1 MNPPADNALQLADAK
16 GFLLCPACFTRAGFV
31 CGGKPHVTMRHCIS
45 ACPEGVILATITH
58 EQLSARLQ
66 ELQLPVTAD
75 ALHGTLAGLACA
87 GMDPGSADWLE
98 QLSEC
103 LDGADLAA
111 HREAMVALHTLVA
124 RDLADG
130 ELGFQPMLPD
140 GDEFLSVRAQALARW
155 SEGFICGFVA
165 VQRTLSSDDREV
177 LDDIAAISQLD
188 GEDSLADAALNRAG
202 LNDPASADSNERDFM
217 ELCEYVRLAAMD
229 LYREG
234 QTASPVQGD
243 A

>member
-1 MNPPADNALQLADAK
+1 M
-16 GFLLCPACFTRAGFV
+16 
-31 CGGKPHVTMRHCIS
+31 
-45 ACPEGVILATITH
+45 ATITH
-58 EQLSARLQ
+58 EQLSARLR
-66 ELQLPVTAD
+66 ELALPMAAD

-87 GMDPGSADWLE
+87 GIGPDCNDWLE

-103 LDGADLAA
+103 LDGADLDD
-111 HREAMVALHTLVA
+111 HRDAMAALHTLVA

-140 GDEFLSVRAQALARW
+140 SEEFLSVRAQSLARW
-155 SEGFICGFVA
+155 TEGFICGFVA
-165 VQRTLSSDDREV
+165 VQRELSVEDREV

-188 GEDSLADAALNRAG
+188 DEEAIGEAGLNNSA
-202 LNDPASADSNERDFM
+202 LNDPASADSNERDFI

-229 LYREG
+229 LFRESTPPG
-234 QTASPVQGD
+234 QQEGA

>member
-1 MNPPADNALQLADAK
+1 M
-16 GFLLCPACFTRAGFV
+16 
-31 CGGKPHVTMRHCIS
+31 
-45 ACPEGVILATITH
+45 ATITH

-66 ELQLPVTAD
+66 ELQLTVAAD

-87 GMDPGSADWLE
+87 GIGPGCANWME

-103 LDGADLAA
+103 LDGAEFDN
-111 HREAMVALHTLVA
+111 HREAMEALSALVE

-130 ELGFQPMLPD
+130 DLCFQPMLPD
-140 GDEFLSVRAQALARW
+140 SEEFLSVRSLALARW
-155 SEGFICGFVA
+155 CEGFICGFVA
-165 VQRTLSSDDREV
+165 VQRELSSDDREV

-188 GEDSLADAALNRAG
+188 GEESLEEAALNRSE
-202 LNDPASADSNERDFM
+202 LNDPASAESNERDFI

-229 LYREG
+229 LYRENLVARE
-234 QTASPVQGD
+234 QESD